1 MLFNCGGLDSETI
14 SSSLSGLKEKFIK
27 KIYLGKGHYYKYHGK
42 NPFKKLIYPI
52 PKPGSLGIHS
62 SWDLSNQ
69 LKFGPDLK
77 WVDSINYAFEEGLKE
92 EFLSDLHS
100 VVVKTYTS
108 EEFKL
113 T

>member
-1 MLFNCGGLDSETI
+1 MKRKINIENLILKIFKPEFLSIIDVSEQHRGHKNFKEGVESHFEI
-14 SSSLSGLKEKFIK
+14 IIVSEKFI
-27 KIYLGKGHYYKYHGK
+27 
-42 NPFKKLIYPI
+42 N
-52 PKPGSLGIHS
+52 
-62 SWDLSNQ
+62 LSRIERHRMVNR
-69 LKFGPDLK
+69 
-77 WVDSINYAFEEGLKE
+77 ILKE